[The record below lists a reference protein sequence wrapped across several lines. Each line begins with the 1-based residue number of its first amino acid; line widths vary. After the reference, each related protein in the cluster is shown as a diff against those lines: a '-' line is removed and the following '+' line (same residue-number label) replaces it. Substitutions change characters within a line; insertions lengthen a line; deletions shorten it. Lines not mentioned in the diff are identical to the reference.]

1 VESTKRTSYGGRGP
15 RHRLH
20 GKRIGLARL
29 LTAGLAG
36 LLVSSVLAVL
46 GVAGPATVA
55 SAATSPVC
63 NFTVLTGTGKV
74 VSAGGATFVVGVA
87 PGDTINVDC
96 NSSSGAAHTA
106 EASLLAGIATTS
118 VSASNEAD
126 IGTLTGL
133 SATSTGCPA
142 GSSCVAGTFTVANP
156 FTASDPN
163 AQCAPTQ
170 DQVNDGVLTCVLA
183 VVNSTL
189 SPVTEALLIYS
200 STILGAKASPPV
212 PAPPTVTTS
221 TTYAL
226 PGDTVNLSGG
236 GWWAQAIQA
245 IQAGEL
251 GTTALAAPSTCGS
264 GGGYGDVPNGVPP
277 SPGFLEALFVPTSGT
292 PVATSPTGVEISND
306 CYDGT
311 TLYGPTLTGSVT
323 VPALSPGTYTIA
335 ICEVDPFQGIF
346 NGNDTSGQCGTAPT
360 GTSWITANTGTIT
373 VPGAPTATANPSL
386 GSVGNAIAVSGTG
399 FDPQGGSV
407 SVAFTTDTGTPTSTC
422 GSVSATGTVSCS
434 ITVDSTAAAGSN
446 PIVVTQTGAGA
457 ETLTADA
464 AFTVSTLSLHCTI
477 LDNSTFTAPTS
488 CDPQQVI
495 SDVVSGNTS
504 IGITI
509 SENSPF
515 VTLNPVTLNG
525 ENQTANGAINELTV
539 NDSTGVQPGWTVTAA
554 FESAN
559 FKCGATSG
567 GSGAQCFG
575 DPADNVIPISYFG
588 WTPALT
594 LSGTTSNVSAGGI
607 VAGAAVSPAAF
618 GAQGALPSSGGFYGQ
633 VNPTPGGADTTNG
646 ETLCSAGVG
655 NSGGITL
662 CDANV
667 SLGIPAYV
675 SQGTYSNTLDFTLS
689 AG

>member
-1 VESTKRTSYGGRGP
+1 VQSTKHTSYGGRGP
-15 RHRLH
+15 RRRSQ

-29 LTAGLAG
+29 LTAGMAG
-36 LLVSSVLAVL
+36 LLVSSVLAFL

-63 NFTVLTGTGKV
+63 NYTVTSGSGTV
-74 VSAGGATFVVGVA
+74 VSAGGATFIVGVA
-87 PGDTINVDC
+87 PGNTITVDC
-96 NSSSGAAHTA
+96 NSSSGAADAA

-118 VSASNEAD
+118 VSATNEAD
-126 IGTLTGL
+126 TGTLTGL
-133 SATSTGCPA
+133 STTTSTGCPA
-142 GSSCVAGTFTVANP
+142 GTSCVSGTFTVANP
-156 FTASDPN
+156 FKATDSN

-170 DQVNDGVLTCVLA
+170 AQVNDGVLTCVLA
-183 VVNSTL
+183 VVNSSL
-189 SPVTEALLIYS
+189 APVTEALLIYA
-200 STILGAKASPPV
+200 STIASPP
-212 PAPPTVTTS
+212 AAPTVTT
-221 TTYAL
+221 TTSYAL
-226 PGDTVNLSGG
+226 PGDTVSLSGG

-251 GTTALAAPSTCGS
+251 GTTAQSAPSTCGS

-277 SPGFLEALFVPTSGT
+277 SPGFLEALFVPKSGT
-292 PVATSPTGVEISND
+292 PVATSPTTVEISND

-311 TLYGPTLTGSVT
+311 TLFGPTLSGSVT
-323 VPALSPGTYTIA
+323 VPSLSPGTYTIA

-346 NGNDTSGQCGTAPT
+346 NGNDTTGQCGTAPS
-360 GTSWITANTGTIT
+360 GTSWITANTGSIT
-373 VPGAPTATANPSL
+373 VPTGQTATANPTV
-386 GSVGNAIAVSGTG
+386 GSVGNAISVSGTG
-399 FDPQGGSV
+399 FDPQGGAV
-407 SVAFTTDTGTPTSTC
+407 SVKFTSDTGTPTSSC
-422 GSVSATGTVSCS
+422 NSVTATGTVSCS

-446 PIVVTQTGAGA
+446 PIVLTQTGAGT
-457 ETLTADA
+457 ETLTASA
-464 AFTVSTLSLHCTI
+464 PFTVSTLSLHCTI
-477 LDNSTFTAPTS
+477 LDNATFTAPTS

-495 SDVVSGNTS
+495 SDVVSGNTA

-509 SENSPF
+509 SETTPF
-515 VTLNPVTLNG
+515 VTLNPVTLDG
-525 ENQTANGAINELTV
+525 QNQTTTGAINELTV

-554 FESAN
+554 FESNN
-559 FKCGATSG
+559 FACGATSG
-567 GSGAQCFG
+567 ASGAQCSG
-575 DPADNVIPISYFG
+575 IQADNVIPISYFG
-588 WTPALT
+588 WTPSLD
-594 LSGTTSNVSAGGI
+594 LSGTTSNVNGGGI
-607 VAGAAVSPAAF
+607 TAGAAVTPADF
-618 GAQGALPSSGGFYGQ
+618 GPQGALPSSGGFYGQ